1 MPTPIIVM
9 TTAARTEMNEATDML
24 DTCFSVR
31 GRQATNEM
39 TKPTTPNTIEQV
51 PWSVMVF
58 MATVNVRMW
67 LAMMNTTSSSCPVPS
82 TSRPIGPAMTSPA
95 SAMLLIWG

>member
-1 MPTPIIVM
+1 MLHTARNAWYTSVWTTAARPYCGCSMPTPIIVM
-9 TTAARTEMNEATDML
+9 ITAARTEMNDAMDML

-58 MATVNVRMW
+58 IATVNVRM
-67 LAMMNTTSSSCPVPS
+67 
-82 TSRPIGPAMTSPA
+82 
-95 SAMLLIWG
+95 